1 MFSDGLACFGAATVA
16 GCIDRTADMVGGKS
30 EVVPEFKWINTIL
43 GNLKISLSGSHAKS
57 LKVISYIGIALALG
71 LIVDRSTPPA
81 VFQKIDILLGEGK
94 QLIDVSGNGFLRIAF
109 AVGFLRF
116 GDRQFEIGFDDA
128 KFNSLLNG
136 FGYCDSC
143 LVVHFRVGRE
153 VVIAHHPDA
162 VVYLYPPIE
171 RREENGFP
179 GRRFRLETYEFV
191 IH

>member
-1 MFSDGLACFGAATVA
+1 VFSDGLACFGAVTEA
-16 GCIDRTADMVGGKS
+16 GCIDHTADMVGGKS
-30 EVVPEFKWINTIL
+30 EVVPEFNWINTIL
-43 GNLKISLSGSHAKS
+43 GNFNTSLSGSHAKR
-57 LKVISYIGIALALG
+57 LKVISFIGIALAFG
-71 LIVDRSTPPA
+71 LVVSRSTPSA

-94 QLIDVSGNGFLRIAF
+94 QLGDVSGNGFLGIAF
-109 AVGFLRF
+109 AVGFLIL

-153 VVIAHHPDA
+153 VVKAHHADA
-162 VVYLYPPIE
+162 VVDLDPPIE
-171 RREENGFP
+171 RREENRFP
-179 GRRFRLETYEFV
+179 GRRFRFETYEFV